1 MTRSGACQAEGAF
14 ADCMPSFA
22 VAHGSPGPNAVG
34 APTGARTIWT
44 RVEHFL
50 VALVHVP
57 YRGRPL
63 REIACE
69 NCLVCTTSVKMYVV
83 L

>member
-1 MTRSGACQAEGAF
+1 MTRRSGACQAEGAF

-22 VAHGSPGPNAVG
+22 VAHGAPGPNAVG
-34 APTGARTIWT
+34 APTAGARTIWT

-50 VALVHVP
+50 VS
-57 YRGRPL
+57 RS
-63 REIACE
+63 
-69 NCLVCTTSVKMYVV
+69 CTVSLSGETTPGDR